1 MPCDPQRHHRRSIRL
16 PGYDDPQPGA
26 SFIPIVPHNRMPRV
40 CPKIVGQLLA
50 VVLQSGEIARAEWL
64 QTAIARPYGV
74 LHPDEWV
81 VMPNP
86 AHGII
91 RIADA
96 PASGPGA
103 SNP

>member
-1 MPCDPQRHHRRSIRL
+1 MPCDPQRHPRRSIRL

-26 SFIPIVPHNRMPRV
+26 SFTLIVPHNRMPRV
-40 CPKIVGQLLA
+40 CPKIGGQLLA

-64 QTAIARPYGV
+64 QTPIVRPHGV

-81 VMPNP
+81 MMPNP
-86 AHGII
+86 AHGIL